1 MKSTSSA
8 AFGVA
13 AGVATGS
20 WSNAATSD
28 LVRTFCRP
36 EWFLLEIARLE
47 AARLHTTEPP
57 ISKQSALRKTD
68 KACCLLEYPFLLGR
82 RRGRVEFL
90 VEVEQAVTDD
100 ALGHKVNECVPD
112 ELACADRHADGPL
125 PGPKACTRYTK
136 QRAPEAG
143 AKRTCVPSR
152 PPSTLKTAPPY
163 CTMKTC
169 PAPSSAI
176 ISRNNGLERIP
187 AKLLHS
193 PWIFRA
199 LIWLNSCIRTKML
212 KTCDQ
217 PPRRSDG
224 RNREL

>member
-20 WSNAATSD
+20 WSNATSD

-57 ISKQSALRKTD
+57 MSKQSALHKIG
-68 KACCLLEYPFLLGR
+68 KACCLLESPFLLGR

-90 VEVEQAVTDD
+90 VEVEQAIADD
-100 ALGHKVNECVPD
+100 ALGQKVNESIPD
-112 ELACADRHADGPL
+112 ELASADHHADGPL
-125 PGPKACTRYTK
+125 PGRPKRLLHK

>member
-57 ISKQSALRKTD
+57 MSKQSALHKIG

-90 VEVEQAVTDD
+90 VEVEQAVADD
-100 ALGHKVNECVPD
+100 ALGHKVNESVPD
-112 ELACADRHADGPL
+112 ELASADHHADGPL
-125 PGPKACTRYTK
+125 PGRPKRLLRKAKSPGGGGKTDLRPVEAALDTED
-136 QRAPEAG
+136 RAA
-143 AKRTCVPSR
+143 V
-152 PPSTLKTAPPY
+152 
-163 CTMKTC
+163 
-169 PAPSSAI
+169 
-176 ISRNNGLERIP
+176 
-187 AKLLHS
+187 LHNEDL
-193 PWIFRA
+193 PRA
-199 LIWLNSCIRTKML
+199 LQRHNQQEQRVGEDPGKAVALPVDLSGIDLVEQLHQDEDVEDLRSAAAQVRRP
-212 KTCDQ
+212 Q
-217 PPRRSDG
+217 P
-224 RNREL
+224 